1 MDFIFSFYNNFG
13 KINIRHRDFRFNF
26 QFSAPRGMRFNLR
39 SQRFIE
45 RYSIPIR
52 NETMGVERNIYI
64 YVLSME
70 ISPIPIFV
78 ILIERSDSCLTMDG
92 LLMLRTSSNMT
103 RMKNAFTTSFKL
115 RRFCSGG
122 SFASRFR
129 VFPTTSSFPA
139 LHASLATFNLV
150 QRRRIFLLWLVVPT
164 SCRVLLY
171 FRFRFFLLFFLMNSS
186 GIKLDLFFLNFDLGI
201 DGNCIIFV

>member
-1 MDFIFSFYNNFG
+1 
-13 KINIRHRDFRFNF
+13 
-26 QFSAPRGMRFNLR
+26 
-39 SQRFIE
+39 
-45 RYSIPIR
+45 
-52 NETMGVERNIYI
+52 
-64 YVLSME
+64 ME

-78 ILIERSDSCLTMDG
+78 ILIERSDSCLTM
-92 LLMLRTSSNMT
+92 MLRTSSNMT

-139 LHASLATFNLV
+139 LHASLATFNLA

-171 FRFRFFLLFFLMNSS
+171 FRFRFFFFFFFNELFW
-186 GIKLDLFFLNFDLGI
+186 D
-201 DGNCIIFV
+201 

>member
-1 MDFIFSFYNNFG
+1 
-13 KINIRHRDFRFNF
+13 
-26 QFSAPRGMRFNLR
+26 MRFNLQ

-52 NETMGVERNIYI
+52 NETMGVERNIYV
-64 YVLSME
+64 YARSME

-78 ILIERSDSCLTMDG
+78 ILIERNNSCLTMDG
-92 LLMLRTSSNMT
+92 LLMLRKSSNMT

-115 RRFCSGG
+115 RRFCSGES

-129 VFPTTSSFPA
+129 VFPTISSFPA
-139 LHASLATFNLV
+139 LHASLTTFKLA

-164 SCRVLLY
+164 ACRILY
-171 FRFRFFLLFFLMNSS
+171 FRFCFFFLTNSP
-186 GIKLDLFFLNFDLGI
+186 GIKLDFSF
-201 DGNCIIFV
+201 